1 MKPKTLRAQLTLVY
15 TLALVG
21 GLLLF
26 AAISLIVL
34 DRSALATLDQ
44 RLLTEGRAISSIV
57 DTQNGLP
64 VIEAGDRQQ
73 FARIVGVKLSGA
85 VYDTAG
91 RQLLTSTNPVP
102 SQVRAFI
109 AKPPGRSLTTLG
121 PADAQLRVATVP
133 IVSGGHT
140 VATAVLWR
148 SLDEIEELRERSE
161 LVFAFAIPI
170 IVAFAILFGT
180 IVAGRG
186 LVPLRR
192 LADLAS
198 DIEAHDLSRRLA
210 VHSERDELGALC
222 GTFDRM
228 LDRLEAAFSRER
240 RFTSDASHELRGPL
254 SVIRAETELTL
265 RRKRSV
271 EEYERTL
278 RTILAEAEALE
289 TLTSDLLAAARAQD
303 TASPARVLDF
313 GAVVANVCERLGVL
327 GQARNVGIDAITE
340 SGLSLHGDI
349 SQLTRLVFAIVHNAV
364 KYSPAG
370 ARVHVYAERFGKTV
384 RLRVEDAGSGF
395 SSAALGHAFERFW
408 RDEEARF
415 AEGTGLGLSIA
426 QNIASAYGGEITLA
440 NREHGGA
447 IVSVTLP
454 LLRAGERDVKVQQ
467 EREQHAHPRAPE
479 KRSAQDV

>member
-1 MKPKTLRAQLTLVY
+1 MKPTTLRAQLTLVY

-26 AAISLIVL
+26 AAVSLIVL
-34 DRSALATLDQ
+34 EKSALSALDQ
-44 RLLTEGRAISSIV
+44 RLLTEGRAIGSIV
-57 DTQNGLP
+57 DTSNGRP
-64 VIEAGDRQQ
+64 VVDAGDRQQ

-91 RQLLTSTNPVP
+91 KQLLSTTNPVP
-102 SQVRAFI
+102 TQVRAFI
-109 AKPPGRSLTTLG
+109 LHPPGRSLTTLG
-121 PADAQLRVATVP
+121 PADAQVRVATLP
-133 IVSGGHT
+133 ILSGSRT
-140 VATAVLWR
+140 VATVVLWR
-148 SLDEIEELRERSE
+148 SLDEIEDLRERSA
-161 LVFAFAIPI
+161 LIFAFAIPI
-170 IVAFAILFGT
+170 IVAFAIFFGSM
-180 IVAGRG
+180 VAGRG
-186 LVPLRR
+186 LAPLRR

-210 VHSERDELGALC
+210 VNSDRGELGRLC
-222 GTFDRM
+222 VTFDRM

-278 RTILAEAEALE
+278 RTILAESEALE

-303 TASPARVLDF
+303 SASREQRVDF
-313 GAVVANVCERLGVL
+313 NAVVGAVCARINVL
-327 GQARNVGIDAITE
+327 AATRNVRIEPSTQGTLLIQ
-340 SGLSLHGDI
+340 GDV
-349 SQLTRLVFAIVHNAV
+349 SQLTRLVFAIVHNAL

-370 ARVHVYAERFGKTV
+370 ATVHVRAERSGTHV
-384 RLRVEDAGSGF
+384 LLAVEDCGNGF
-395 SSAALGHAFERFW
+395 SAAALAHAFERFW
-408 RDEEARF
+408 RDDAARS
-415 AEGTGLGLSIA
+415 AEGSGLGLSIA
-426 QNIASAYGGEITLA
+426 QNIARAYGGEIALL
-440 NREHGGA
+440 NSERGGA

-467 EREQHAHPRAPE
+467 EGEQHAHPSAS
-479 KRSAQDV
+479 KQRSAQNI